1 MATSDTDIMSD
12 RPGVLSMKF
21 LQDQENLWRER
32 VPKNVLT
39 WVVCSVK
46 SATRHN
52 INYRI
57 FAAEADID
65 ADLGKAAEF
74 FSRAS
79 VKGVVEEH
87 EAQYVL
93 RLMWRFLLRNI
104 AICDSCRVSAVLRE
118 WGEPWYWT
126 LWRLKDRLLLRLLAG
141 VATGFLV
148 LSASSGLLSILTQA
162 AEYQHWPWLWAIL
175 TFSVATVYLLAC
187 SEVERRVG
195 RRPPWVILR
204 RGAYITALGIL
215 YACGGGIIEYFGAQ
229 SLGLGRFVPA
239 RFCVVSASTALVL
252 GFVLQLFWEERALG
266 DPL

>member
-1 MATSDTDIMSD
+1 MSE
-12 RPGVLSMKF
+12 RPELTPERF
-21 LQDQENLWRER
+21 LQRRDDLWYDRIPTDVHE
-32 VPKNVLT
+32 
-39 WVVCSVK
+39 WVMCSIK
-46 SATRHN
+46 SGTRHN

-57 FAAEADID
+57 FATEVDVD

-74 FSRAS
+74 FCQAS
-79 VKGVVEEH
+79 VNGVMAERH
-87 EAQYVL
+87 AQYVL

-148 LSASSGLLSILTQA
+148 LSASSGLLSILAQA
-162 AEYQHWPWLWAIL
+162 ADCQHWPWLRAIPA
-175 TFSVATVYLLAC
+175 FSVATVYLLAC

-195 RRPPWVILR
+195 RRPFSVILR
-204 RGAYITALGIL
+204 RGTYITALGIL
-215 YACGGGIIEYFGAQ
+215 YACVGGVIQYLGAQ
-229 SLGLGRFVPA
+229 SLGLGRFAPA

-252 GFVLQLFWEERALG
+252 GFVLQLFWEEQPLG

>member
-1 MATSDTDIMSD
+1 MAETDIMSD
-12 RPGVLSMKF
+12 CPELPASQFR
-21 LQDQENLWRER
+21 QNREDLWRKRIPED
-32 VPKNVLT
+32 VLR
-39 WVVCSVK
+39 WVTCSVK
-46 SATRHN
+46 SGTWHN
-52 INYRI
+52 LDYRI
-57 FAAEADID
+57 FATEADID

-74 FSRAS
+74 LGPAS
-79 VKGVVEEH
+79 VKGIMVERH
-87 EAQYVL
+87 AQYVL

-148 LSASSGLLSILTQA
+148 LSASSGLLAILAQA
-162 AEYQHWPWLWAIL
+162 AGCQHWRWLWGIL
-175 TFSVATVYLLAC
+175 VFSVASVYFLAC

-195 RRPPWVILR
+195 RRPCWVILR

-215 YACGGGIIEYFGAQ
+215 YACAGGVSQYFGAQ

-239 RFCVVSASTALVL
+239 RFCVVCASTALVL

>member
-1 MATSDTDIMSD
+1 MAETDIMSD
-12 RPGVLSMKF
+12 CPELPARQF
-21 LQDQENLWRER
+21 CQNREDLWRKRNPEGILR
-32 VPKNVLT
+32 WVMCAIKSGT
-39 WVVCSVK
+39 WHS
-46 SATRHN
+46 

-57 FAAEADID
+57 FAAETDID

-74 FSRAS
+74 FSQTS
-79 VKGVVEEH
+79 VNGVMAERH
-87 EAQYVL
+87 AQYVL

-148 LSASSGLLSILTQA
+148 LSASSGLLSILGQA
-162 AEYQHWPWLWAIL
+162 AACQHWPWLWLIL
-175 TFSVATVYLLAC
+175 IFSVATVYLLAC

-195 RRPPWVILR
+195 RRPFWVILR
-204 RGAYITALGIL
+204 RGAYITVLGVL
-215 YACGGGIIEYFGAQ
+215 YACVGGVIQYFGAQ
-229 SLGLGRFVPA
+229 NLGLGRFAPA